1 MISCE
6 SFFDGYDR
14 LIRFTSLTQELS
26 VIDLSF
32 IGRTRAWLESF
43 VLAHDLCPF
52 AGRDSRRDAI
62 RYAVADATDLE
73 GLLHELV
80 TECRRLDA
88 EPGIAT
94 TLLIAPAGMEDFDD
108 YLDWLELAEQLL
120 EELEYTGIYQLAS
133 FHPDYVFDGVEAADP
148 ANATNR
154 SPYPMVHILRE
165 AELERALASYP
176 DPESIPQ
183 RNMAKL
189 RAPDSEA
196 LKVSRRVLARAGCEA
211 QE

>member
-6 SFFDGYDR
+6 SFFDGDDR

-43 VLAHDLCPF
+43 VVAHDICPF
-52 AGRDSRRDAI
+52 AGRESRRDAI

-196 LKVSRRVLARAGCEA
+196 LKVSRRVLARAGGEA